1 MPETALS
8 TGTTGEGSGTS
19 DSGVT
24 GQAQDKAKEVAGQA
38 QEKAREA
45 GEQVRGRVRD
55 QVDQR
60 STQAGDQIRDGAGDV
75 RSFAQQLREQG
86 KDKPAEYAEQA
97 ADRVERV
104 GDYLHESDGDRI
116 LRDVEDF
123 GRRNPWAIVAGGIAL
138 GFVASRML
146 KASSNERYRGS
157 SSVGTSPVRTQIEDA
172 NVRAS
177 AGNPTTSPGAAP
189 AAGGI
194 LHGSEPSGGD
204 VPGLESHR

>member
-8 TGTTGEGSGTS
+8 TGRTGEGSSTS

-24 GQAQDKAKEVAGQA
+24 EQAQDKAKEVAGQA

-60 STQAGDQIRDGAGDV
+60 STQAGEQIRGGAGDV

-97 ADRVERV
+97 ADRVERI

-123 GRRNPWAIVAGGIAL
+123 GRRNPWAVVAGGIAL

-146 KASSNERYRGS
+146 KASSNERYRSGS
-157 SSVGTSPVRTQIEDA
+157 SRVDDAFGGERPGIGDRA

-177 AGNPTTSPGAAP
+177 AGNPTISPGAAP
-189 AAGGI
+189 AAGGVAA
-194 LHGSEPSGGD
+194 GFERGT
-204 VPGLESHR
+204 